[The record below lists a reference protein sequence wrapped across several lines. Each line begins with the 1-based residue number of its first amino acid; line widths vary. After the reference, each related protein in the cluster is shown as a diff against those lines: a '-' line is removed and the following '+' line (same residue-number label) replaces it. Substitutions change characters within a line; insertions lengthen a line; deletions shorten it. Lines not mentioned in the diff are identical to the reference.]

1 MTALGCGLLLLGILF
16 YVFYPERNVAAQT
29 QKTRLEY
36 LRERKEVLYENLRD
50 LNFEYR
56 AGKYVEE
63 DYRAQQT
70 ILENEAAGVM
80 AEIEVLE
87 DWPSRHTA
95 CGAAAMRGSNGAPDG
110 RDGQ

>member
-1 MTALGCGLLLLGILF
+1 MIAFGCGVLLLGILA
-16 YVFYPERNVAAQT
+16 YVFYPERHVEAQR

-36 LRERKEVLYENLRD
+36 LRERKDVLYDNLRD

-80 AEIEVLE
+80 AEIDLLE
-87 DWPSRHTA
+87 DGPSRQTA
-95 CGAAAMRGSNGAPDG
+95 FGASTTSHSG
-110 RDGQ
+110 RDLSS

>member
-1 MTALGCGLLLLGILF
+1 MIIVGCVLLTLGIGF

-36 LRERKEVLYENLRD
+36 LHEHKEVLYDNLRD

-63 DYRAQQT
+63 DYLAQQNS
-70 ILENEAAGVM
+70 LESEAAGVM
-80 AEIEVLE
+80 AEIEHLE
-87 DWPSRHTA
+87 SKPH
-95 CGAAAMRGSNGAPDG
+95 
-110 RDGQ
+110 